1 LTILKLYFLSS
12 DISIFSTTLRFGA
25 SNEIATV
32 SNSSLAYSRITN
44 CNRSEKATV
53 AILLYFHISCHA
65 GTGTIQMFREGV
77 EEYIRENPN
86 TWGSIFLFRCED
98 IDTNNEVVTY
108 KLSVRSSHT
117 WQVSNRVLRHRGELH
132 QFAIALS
139 FKLHINYDKPNKR
152 NIMYYGGSLVNGG
165 VQDYKARVL
174 KNSNINNNNNSND
187 GNILTG
193 PASIS
198 PEILKQKSRPVV
210 DSKMSDPFTLNK
222 SQKETPKSKKLP
234 KSGDDDDDDD
244 DDNNGG
250 GLSPINESP
259 LNDDDKTFLSM
270 LQHSQI

>member
-1 LTILKLYFLSS
+1 MYFDNSQTLFLPS

-25 SNEIATV
+25 TNEIATV

-53 AILLYFHISCHA
+53 AIPLYFHISCHA

-86 TWGSIFLFRCED
+86 TWDSIFLFRCED
-98 IDTNNEVVTY
+98 IDPNNEVVTY
-108 KLSVRSSHT
+108 KLSVRSSRT
-117 WQVSNRVLRHRGELH
+117 WQASNKVLRHRGELH

-139 FKLHINYDKPNKR
+139 FKLHINYDEPNKR
-152 NIMYYGGSLVNGG
+152 NILYYGGSLVNGG

-174 KNSNINNNNNSND
+174 QNSNINDNND

-193 PASIS
+193 LASIS

-210 DSKMSDPFTLNK
+210 DSKMSDPFTFNK

-234 KSGDDDDDDD
+234 KSGDDDDDD
-244 DDNNGG
+244 NGSE
-250 GLSPINESP
+250 LSPINESP
-259 LNDDDKTFLSM
+259 LNDDDKSFLSM
-270 LQHSQI
+270 LQFSQT